1 MGEAWFTGVADELA
15 RCLVDAQHSAEICE
29 SFLES
34 LRQSGDVELQ
44 RRAVDALVGP
54 AAVARVLM
62 DLIDHP
68 PELVMAAARLC
79 RDSAREAARQL
90 EELRR
95 PDADTVVAALRTN
108 AESCGRLLDATSA
121 SS

>member
-1 MGEAWFTGVADELA
+1 MGDAWFTGVADELA
-15 RCLVDAQHSAEICE
+15 RCLVDAERCADACE
-29 SFLES
+29 AFLEEA
-34 LRQSGDVELQ
+34 RESGDPELQ

-79 RDSAREAARQL
+79 RDSSRAAARAL
-90 EELRR
+90 EELG
-95 PDADTVVAALRTN
+95 PPGGADVVSALREN
-108 AESCGRLLDATSA
+108 ADSCARLLEATDGR
-121 SS
+121 

>member
-15 RCLVDAQHSAEICE
+15 RCLVDAQHCAEICE

>member
-15 RCLVDAQHSAEICE
+15 RCLVDAQHCAEICE
-29 SFLES
+29 TFLES
-34 LRQSGDVELQ
+34 LKEGGDAAAQ
-44 RRAVDALVGP
+44 RRAIDALVGP

-68 PELVMAAARLC
+68 PELVMSAARLC
-79 RDSAREAARQL
+79 RDSAREAARRLEQL
-90 EELRR
+90 GR
-95 PDADTVVAALRTN
+95 PDAAPVVAALRTS
-108 AESCGRLLDATSA
+108 ADSCRALLDASNA

>member
-15 RCLVDAQHSAEICE
+15 RCLVDAEHCAEVCE
-29 SFLES
+29 AFLES
-34 LRQSGDVELQ
+34 LRESGGLERQ
-44 RRAVDALVGP
+44 RGVVDALVGP

-79 RDSAREAARQL
+79 RDSARDAARQL
-90 EELRR
+90 EELGTA
-95 PDADTVVAALRTN
+95 DAGAVIAALRTN
-108 AESCGRLLDATSA
+108 AESCGRLLDATG
-121 SS
+121 